1 MISFF
6 SDRYGG
12 GYVLLLPWTFMY
24 SKVWLWL
31 LIKVAARFYVQYSHL
46 MASMFN
52 VWTALLALFILAA
65 VADIDSKLYP
75 AC

>member
-1 MISFF
+1 
-6 SDRYGG
+6 
-12 GYVLLLPWTFMY
+12 MY
-24 SKVWLWL
+24 SKFWLWL
-31 LIKVAARFYVQYSHL
+31 LINVAARFYVQYSHL